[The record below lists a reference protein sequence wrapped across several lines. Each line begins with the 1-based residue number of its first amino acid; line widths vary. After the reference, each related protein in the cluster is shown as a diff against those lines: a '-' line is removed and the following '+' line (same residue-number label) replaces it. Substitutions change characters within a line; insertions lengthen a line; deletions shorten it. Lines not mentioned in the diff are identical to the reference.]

1 MPTHIDVLC
10 GNYRDV
16 VVYNQKA
23 VEVDRKYLAREGR
36 DATSMRSTAPTTIT
50 S

>member
-23 VEVDRKYLAREGR
+23 VVVDRKYLSARGR
-36 DATSMRSTAPTTIT
+36 STSTRSTARTTIT